1 MRRYVLSRVGQLVI
15 TLLIYIT
22 LVYFLL
28 QAMPGDISM
37 IYLQNPRI
45 PQAARDELKKQLGLD
60 RSPVMQYFS
69 YMKNFFTGN
78 LGVSFSQYP
87 RPVWDILIERLPR
100 TLVLFLTANSLSF
113 YVGFVLGRVIAWKR
127 GASID
132 HVATVVGITF
142 WTAFYPLLALV
153 LIWLFAYTLK
163 WLPLNQFIEPS
174 LWVHAPWPS
183 NTVFGF
189 MVLGVVLISVSI
201 FIIFWRLT
209 RGQRKTRRNIGLA
222 WGLSA
227 AVVAI
232 ALGNLWDVHIYHPVV
247 GFDPAMMHPA
257 PPCRGHVLGTDPI
270 GRDVL
275 AQLMFSTGR
284 EFLLGVL
291 SAVISVVVGTFVG
304 AIAAYYGGLT
314 DSFFM
319 RLADII
325 MLFPFVPLLVV
336 VGSLV
341 RLDMFS
347 FAIILGFL
355 EAFGG
360 ITIILKAQA
369 LQVNVRPY
377 IDAAKVAGGDD
388 LHIIRSHIIPNV
400 LPLSFLY
407 MMFNV
412 TAAIL
417 SVRMML
423 SRSTQCAIAWRI
435 G

>member
-1 MRRYVLSRVGQLVI
+1 
-15 TLLIYIT
+15 
-22 LVYFLL
+22 
-28 QAMPGDISM
+28 M

-45 PQAARDELKKQLGLD
+45 PPQAAREELKKQLGLD

-222 WGLSA
+222 WGGLSA

-232 ALGNLWDVHIYHPVV
+232 ALG
-247 GFDPAMMHPA
+247 G
-257 PPCRGHVLGTDPI
+257 CR
-270 GRDVL
+270 
-275 AQLMFSTGR
+275 
-284 EFLLGVL
+284 
-291 SAVISVVVGTFVG
+291 
-304 AIAAYYGGLT
+304 
-314 DSFFM
+314 
-319 RLADII
+319 
-325 MLFPFVPLLVV
+325 
-336 VGSLV
+336 
-341 RLDMFS
+341 
-347 FAIILGFL
+347 
-355 EAFGG
+355 
-360 ITIILKAQA
+360 
-369 LQVNVRPY
+369 
-377 IDAAKVAGGDD
+377 
-388 LHIIRSHIIPNV
+388 
-400 LPLSFLY
+400 
-407 MMFNV
+407 
-412 TAAIL
+412 
-417 SVRMML
+417 
-423 SRSTQCAIAWRI
+423 
-435 G
+435 

>member
-69 YMKNFFTGN
+69 YMKKVFTGN

-232 ALGNLWDVHIYHPVV
+232 ALGVAAKAGMLIYIWDIVRHMILPVV
-247 GFDPAMMHPA
+247 TLTLINFAGTMLLMRDSMLETVEEDYVMAARAKGLPDAVVRDRYAARNALLPTVTSL
-257 PPCRGHVLGTDPI
+257 VLS
-270 GRDVL
+270 L
-275 AQLMFSTGR
+275 ASSMSGGLVTETMFSWPGLGQVLFRSALANDYPLATGALVFTGI
-284 EFLLGVL
+284 FLLIAHFVADML
-291 SAVISVVVGTFVG
+291 YAALDPRISYTGEP
-304 AIAAYYGGLT
+304 AAEG
-314 DSFFM
+314 
-319 RLADII
+319 
-325 MLFPFVPLLVV
+325 
-336 VGSLV
+336 
-341 RLDMFS
+341 
-347 FAIILGFL
+347 
-355 EAFGG
+355 
-360 ITIILKAQA
+360 
-369 LQVNVRPY
+369 
-377 IDAAKVAGGDD
+377 
-388 LHIIRSHIIPNV
+388 
-400 LPLSFLY
+400 
-407 MMFNV
+407 
-412 TAAIL
+412 
-417 SVRMML
+417 
-423 SRSTQCAIAWRI
+423 
-435 G
+435 

>member
-45 PQAARDELKKQLGLD
+45 PQAAREELKKQLGLD

-232 ALGNLWDVHIYHPVV
+232 ALGVAAKAGMLIYIWDIVRHMILPVV
-247 GFDPAMMHPA
+247 TLTLINFAGTMLLMRDSMLETVEEDYVMAARAKGLPDAVVRDRYAARNALLPTVTSL
-257 PPCRGHVLGTDPI
+257 VLS
-270 GRDVL
+270 L
-275 AQLMFSTGR
+275 ASSMSGGLVTETMFSWPGLGQVLFRSALANDYPLATGALVFTGI
-284 EFLLGVL
+284 FLLIAHFVADML
-291 SAVISVVVGTFVG
+291 YAALDPRISYTGEP
-304 AIAAYYGGLT
+304 AAEG
-314 DSFFM
+314 
-319 RLADII
+319 
-325 MLFPFVPLLVV
+325 
-336 VGSLV
+336 
-341 RLDMFS
+341 
-347 FAIILGFL
+347 
-355 EAFGG
+355 
-360 ITIILKAQA
+360 
-369 LQVNVRPY
+369 
-377 IDAAKVAGGDD
+377 
-388 LHIIRSHIIPNV
+388 
-400 LPLSFLY
+400 
-407 MMFNV
+407 
-412 TAAIL
+412 
-417 SVRMML
+417 
-423 SRSTQCAIAWRI
+423 
-435 G
+435 